1 MRNKGAILT
10 ILILLTLIVMYYL
23 SFSLKTFLVE
33 KDAKEFAVQLADKTL
48 GEVADQDLKE
58 SFVDSAKS
66 SYLDSISGEVIY
78 KLLGKHTYMDC
89 KESEINLGLDLKGG
103 MNVTLEIK
111 AEDIIKALAN
121 DKRNPKLIEALA
133 KTDEFQK
140 RGNEQFVDLFF
151 LAFESIAPGES
162 IAPLFI
168 TPQNK
173 EHITISSSNVDVKE
187 YLETEVQSAYDNA
200 FDILRKRIDHFGVV
214 QPNIQRDVAV
224 KGRFHI
230 ELPGIKDPERVR
242 SLLQGTAKLG
252 FYETYEFSEIIGSID
267 QAEKIIAKNLNLI
280 EETEDVSE
288 PVEDTTIIDNEEID
302 SLETENIIEEEVP
315 EFLDGEST
323 DPSFE
328 GLNEE
333 VDAEDTIE
341 DSQLAQQE
349 QFSKEHPLFTYLQP
363 YIDQEGRPAKG
374 PVIGTAHFKDT
385 ARINRYLNLPEVKS
399 VLPIDLQFAWTFKA
413 IQGADGESMEGF
425 YNLIALKET
434 RQGGPVLTG
443 DVVEKANKEFGNSG
457 SAAAEVSMLMNSEGA
472 KEWAKITENNVNR
485 SIAIVL
491 DGYVYSY
498 PNVSGKIPGGR
509 SSITGNFTPEEADDL
524 ANVLKSGKMPAPAR
538 IISEEIVGPTLGQ
551 KAINSGLGSFI
562 IAFIVVLLYMI
573 FYYNRAGWVADIA
586 LIANIFFIL
595 GSLAAFGAV
604 LTLPGIAGIVLT
616 IGMSVDA
623 NVLIYERIRE
633 ELAAGKG
640 LKLAVSDGYKNAY
653 SAILDANIT
662 TLLVA
667 IILFKFGVGPIQGFA
682 TTLIIGILSSLFS
695 AIFITRLIF
704 SGMMGKDKVVKFD
717 TKLTRNAFKNLS
729 IRFLEK
735 RKTAYIVSGTIIL
748 IALGSLAIRGLNPGI
763 DFTGGRTF
771 VVKFDQDVQP
781 QVIAAELESEFGE
794 RPMVK
799 SFGGSDQVKII
810 TKYKVDD
817 KSENVDAEVDSLL
830 YNGLKPQ
837 LAEETSFSD
846 FLKKNKQSSQKVG
859 PSIADDILRKSFIA
873 VGLALVLIFLY
884 ILVRFR
890 KWQYSLGAIVA
901 LLHDVLFILGL
912 FSLFYSIMPFSM
924 EIDQAF
930 IAAILTVV
938 GYSINDT
945 VVVFDR
951 IREFIHLHPKRK
963 TSRTINEALN
973 STISRTFSTSLSTF
987 FVLLAI
993 FIFGGEVI
1001 RGFVF
1006 ALMVG
1011 IIVGTYSSLFIATP
1025 IAYEMMKDK
1034 DKND

>member
-1 MRNKGAILT
+1 MRNKGAVISILV
-10 ILILLTLIVMYYL
+10 LLTLIVMYYL
-23 SFSLKTFLVE
+23 SFSLKTYMVE
-33 KDAKEFAVQLADKTL
+33 KDANEQAIALADKNL
-48 GEVADQDLKE
+48 GESADEDLRAN
-58 SFVDSAKS
+58 FVDSVESA
-66 SYLDSISGEVIY
+66 YLDSISGEVIY
-78 KLLGKHTYMDC
+78 NFLGKHTYLDC
-89 KESEINLGLDLKGG
+89 KASEINLGLDLKGG

-111 AEDIIKALAN
+111 AEDMVKALAN
-121 DKRNPKLIEALA
+121 DKRNPKLNEALTLA
-133 KTDEFQK
+133 KKNREK
-140 RGNEQFVDLFF
+140 GNENYVVLFVE
-151 LAFESIAPGES
+151 AYESIAPGES

-173 EHITISSSNVDVKE
+173 ERITITSTNEEVQK
-187 YLETEVQSAYDNA
+187 YLEEETQSAYDNA

-242 SLLQGTAKLG
+242 GLLQGTAKLG
-252 FYETYEFSEIIGSID
+252 FYETYEFAEIIGNLD
-267 QAEKIIAKNLNLI
+267 QAERIIAKSLAI
-280 EETEDVSE
+280 EEDVVEEENTEKVAEETVPELLAEDNIE
-288 PVEDTTIIDNEEID
+288 PGIEGG
-302 SLETENIIEEEVP
+302 LETEETTP
-315 EFLDGEST
+315 
-323 DPSFE
+323 
-328 GLNEE
+328 
-333 VDAEDTIE
+333 AETSEI
-341 DSQLAQQE
+341 AQQKQYE
-349 QFSKEHPLFTYLQP
+349 EEHPLFFKLQP
-363 YIDQEGRPAKG
+363 SINRETGQAAKG

-385 ARINRYLNLPEVKS
+385 ARINYYLNMDEVKS
-399 VLPIDLQFAWTFKA
+399 VLPIDLKFAWTFKP
-413 IQGADGESMEGF
+413 IQNAEGGLMEGY

-434 RQGGPVLTG
+434 RKGGPVLTG
-443 DVVEKANKEFGNSG
+443 DVVEKATRDFGNSG
-457 SAAAEVSMLMNSEGA
+457 SAAAEVTMLMNSEGA

-509 SSITGNFTPEEADDL
+509 SSITGNFTPEEAEDL

-551 KAINSGLGSFI
+551 KAIDSGLRSFI
-562 IAFIVVLLYMI
+562 IAFLVVLLYMI
-573 FYYNRAGWVADIA
+573 FYYNRAGWVADVA
-586 LIANIFFIL
+586 LIANIFFIF

-640 LKLAVSDGYKNAY
+640 LKLAIADGYKNAY

-704 SGMMGKDKVVKFD
+704 NGMMGKDKTFRFD
-717 TKLTRNAFKNLS
+717 TKITRNAFKNLK
-729 IRFLEK
+729 IKFLEK
-735 RKTAYIVSGTIIL
+735 RKVAYMISGTIIL
-748 IALGSLAIRGLNPGI
+748 ISLISLTVRGLNPGI
-763 DFTGGRTF
+763 DFTGGRTY
-771 VVKFDQDVQP
+771 VVKFEKDVEVQNVASDLED
-781 QVIAAELESEFGE
+781 VIGE

-810 TKYKVDD
+810 TKYKIDDDSERVD
-817 KSENVDAEVDSLL
+817 SEVDSLIYL
-830 YNGLKPQ
+830 GVKNNLPENASMEDFQ
-837 LAEETSFSD
+837 SD
-846 FLKKNKQSSQKVG
+846 FKQSSQKVG
-859 PSIADDILRKSFIA
+859 PSIADDILRKAFIA
-873 VGLALVLIFLY
+873 IGLSLLIIFLY
-884 ILVRFR
+884 ILIRFQ
-890 KWQYSLGAIVA
+890 KWQYSLGAIAA
-901 LLHDVLFILGL
+901 LAHDVLLILGL
-912 FSLFYSIMPFSM
+912 FSIFYSIMPFSM

-951 IREFIHLHPKRK
+951 IREFFKLHPKRNEDEN
-963 TSRTINEALN
+963 INSALN

-987 FVLLAI
+987 FVLLTI

-1001 RGFVF
+1001 RGFIF
-1006 ALMVG
+1006 ALLVG
-1011 IIVGTYSSLFIATP
+1011 IVVGTYSSLFIATP
-1025 IAYEMMKDK
+1025 IAYEMMNK
-1034 DKND
+1034 KNKRRNK

>member
-1 MRNKGAILT
+1 MRNKGAVIT
-10 ILILLTLIVMYYL
+10 ILVLLTLIVLYYL
-23 SFSLKTFLVE
+23 SFSLKTFQVE
-33 KDAKEFAVQLADKTL
+33 KSAKAHAI
-48 GEVADQDLKE
+48 EVADRNLGETADADRYE
-58 SFVDSAKS
+58 FYVDSVES

-78 KLLGKHTYMDC
+78 SFIGKHTYLDC
-89 KESEINLGLDLKGG
+89 KSSEMNLGLDLKGG

-111 AEDIIKALAN
+111 AEDMVKALAN
-121 DKRNPKLIEALA
+121 DKRNQKLLEALQIA
-133 KTDEFQK
+133 EENQTK
-140 RGNEQFVDLFF
+140 GNESFVVLFVE
-151 LAFESIAPGES
+151 AYESIAPGES

-173 EHITISSSNVDVKE
+173 EQITISSTNE
-187 YLETEVQSAYDNA
+187 EVQNYLMEETQAAYNNA

-230 ELPGIKDPERVR
+230 ELPGIEDPERVR
-242 SLLQGTAKLG
+242 DLLQGTAKLG
-252 FYETYEFSEIIGSID
+252 FYETYEFAEIFASL
-267 QAEKIIAKNLNLI
+267 QQVENIIAKRRLKEKTVTDETPESETKEAN
-280 EETEDVSE
+280 EETVEADTLPQTDDTPDFLENEEIE
-288 PVEDTTIIDNEEID
+288 PGVKTVEEEDTTET
-302 SLETENIIEEEVP
+302 SALE
-315 EFLDGEST
+315 
-323 DPSFE
+323 
-328 GLNEE
+328 
-333 VDAEDTIE
+333 
-341 DSQLAQQE
+341 QQKDY
-349 QFSKEHPLFTYLQP
+349 QKEHPLFAILQP
-363 YIDQEGRPAKG
+363 SINQEGQPAKG
-374 PVIGTAHFKDT
+374 PVVGTAHFKDT
-385 ARINRYLNLPEVKS
+385 ARINRYLNMKEAQS
-399 VLPIDLQFAWTFKA
+399 ILPINLKFAWTFKA
-413 IQGADGESMEGF
+413 IPNAEGGVMEGY

-434 RQGGPVLTG
+434 RKGGPALSG
-443 DVVEKANKEFGNSG
+443 DVVEKAAKEFSNSG
-457 SAAAEVSMLMNSEGA
+457 GAAAEVTMLMNSEGA

-538 IISEEIVGPTLGQ
+538 IISEEIIGPTLGQ
-551 KAINSGLGSFI
+551 KAIDSGLKSFI
-562 IAFIVVLLYMI
+562 IAFLVVLLYMI
-573 FYYNRAGWVADIA
+573 FYYNRAGLVADIA
-586 LIANIFFIL
+586 LIANIFFIF

-640 LKLAVSDGYKNAY
+640 LKLAISDGYKNAY

-682 TTLIIGILSSLFS
+682 TTLIIGILSSLFT

-704 SGMMGKDKVVKFD
+704 SAMMGKDKVVKFD
-717 TKLTRNAFKNLS
+717 TKLTRNAFKNVK
-729 IRFLEK
+729 IKFLAK
-735 RKTAYIVSGTIIL
+735 RKIAYLISGIIIV
-748 IALGSLAIRGLNPGI
+748 IALGSLVTRGLNPGI
-763 DFTGGRTF
+763 DFTGGRTY
-771 VVKFDQDVQP
+771 VVKFDQDVEVQK
-781 QVIAAELESEFGE
+781 VARGLESAFGE

-810 TKYKVDD
+810 TKYKIDD
-817 KSENVDAEVDSLL
+817 NSETIDNEVDSLI
-830 YNGLKPQ
+830 YVGLKTQ
-837 LAEETSFSD
+837 LGDDVTMDQFQKEY
-846 FLKKNKQSSQKVG
+846 KQSSQKVG
-859 PSIADDILRKSFIA
+859 PSIADDILRKSFFA
-873 VGLALVLIFLY
+873 VGLALVIIFLY
-884 ILVRFR
+884 ILIRFQ
-890 KWQYSLGAIVA
+890 KWQYSLGAIAA
-901 LLHDVLFILGL
+901 LVHDVLVVLGL
-912 FSLFYSIMPFSM
+912 FSIFYAIMPFSM

-951 IREFIHLHPKRK
+951 IREFFKIHPKRNEEVN
-963 TSRTINEALN
+963 INNALN

-987 FVLLAI
+987 FVLLTI

-1001 RGFVF
+1001 RGFIF

-1025 IAYEMMKDK
+1025 IAFEMMKK
-1034 DKND
+1034 KYMKK

>member
-1 MRNKGAILT
+1 MRNKGAVIT
-10 ILILLTLIVMYYL
+10 ILVLLTLIVLYYL
-23 SFSLKTFLVE
+23 SFSLKTFQVE
-33 KDAKEFAVQLADKTL
+33 KNAKDHAIELADRNL
-48 GEVADQDLKE
+48 GETADADKYE
-58 SFVDSAKS
+58 FYVDSVES

-78 KLLGKHTYMDC
+78 NFLGKHTYLDC
-89 KESEINLGLDLKGG
+89 KSSEINLGLDLKGG

-111 AEDIIKALAN
+111 AEDMVKALAN
-121 DKRNPKLIEALA
+121 DKRNPKLSEALKIA
-133 KTDEFQK
+133 EENQTKS
-140 RGNEQFVDLFF
+140 NESFVVLFVE
-151 LAFESIAPGES
+151 AFESIAPGES

-173 EHITISSSNVDVKE
+173 EKITITSPNEDVQK
-187 YLETEVQSAYDNA
+187 YLMEETQAAYNNA

-242 SLLQGTAKLG
+242 DLLQGTAKLG
-252 FYETYEFSEIIGSID
+252 FYETYEFNEIFGSLQ
-267 QAEKIIAKNLNLI
+267 QAENIIAKSILKD
-280 EETEDVSE
+280 ETSTDVASETETEDNSE
-288 PVEDTTIIDNEEID
+288 EVT
-302 SLETENIIEEEVP
+302 ETEETDTVAQTDDIPDILESEDVEPAVP
-315 EFLDGEST
+315 A
-323 DPSFE
+323 
-328 GLNEE
+328 
-333 VDAEDTIE
+333 VDEAEDTAE
-341 DSQLAQQE
+341 MSQLAQQK
-349 QFSKEHPLFTYLQP
+349 QYQKDHPLFAILQP
-363 YIDQEGRPAKG
+363 SINQEGQAAKG
-374 PVIGTAHFKDT
+374 PVVGTAHFKDT
-385 ARINRYLNLPEVKS
+385 ARINRYLNMKEVKS
-399 VLPIDLQFAWTFKA
+399 ILPIDLKFAWTFKA
-413 IQGADGESMEGF
+413 IPNADGGVMEGY

-434 RQGGPVLTG
+434 RKGGPALSG
-443 DVVEKANKEFGNSG
+443 DVVEKATKEFSNTGG
-457 SAAAEVSMLMNSEGA
+457 AAAEVSMLMNSEGA

-551 KAINSGLGSFI
+551 KAIDSGLKSFI
-562 IAFIVVLLYMI
+562 IAFLVVLLYMI
-573 FYYNRAGWVADIA
+573 FYYNRAGWVADVA
-586 LIANIFFIL
+586 LIANIFFIF

-640 LKLAVSDGYKNAY
+640 LKLAVADGYKNAY

-662 TLLVA
+662 TLLIA
-667 IILFKFGVGPIQGFA
+667 IILLRFGVGPIQGFA

-704 SGMMGKDKVVKFD
+704 SGMMGKDKFVKFD
-717 TKLTRNAFKNLS
+717 TKLTRNAFKGLK
-729 IRFLEK
+729 IKFLAK
-735 RKTAYIVSGTIIL
+735 RKIAYIVSGIMIV
-748 IALGSLAIRGLNPGI
+748 IALGSLVTRGLNPGI
-763 DFTGGRTF
+763 DFTGGRTY
-771 VVKFDQDVQP
+771 VVKFDQDVDVQD
-781 QVIAAELESEFGE
+781 VASNLEVAFGE

-810 TKYKVDD
+810 TKYKIDDNSEAVD
-817 KSENVDAEVDSLL
+817 NEVDSLI
-830 YNGLKPQ
+830 YAGVKPH
-837 LAEETSFSD
+837 LSD
-846 FLKKNKQSSQKVG
+846 EVNMDQFQKEYKQSSQKVG
-859 PSIADDILRKSFIA
+859 PSIADDILRKSFFA
-873 VGLALVLIFLY
+873 VGLALIIIFLY
-884 ILVRFR
+884 ILIRFQ
-890 KWQYSLGAIVA
+890 KWQYSLGAIAA
-901 LLHDVLFILGL
+901 LVHDVLFVLGL
-912 FSLFYSIMPFSM
+912 FSLFYTIMPFSM

-951 IREFIHLHPKRK
+951 IREFFKIHPKRDEK
-963 TSRTINEALN
+963 VNINNALN

-987 FVLLAI
+987 FVLLTI

-1001 RGFVF
+1001 RGFIF

-1011 IIVGTYSSLFIATP
+1011 IVVGTYSSLFIATP
-1025 IAYEMMKDK
+1025 VAIEMMKK
-1034 DKND
+1034 KNRKK

>member
-1 MRNKGAILT
+1 MRNKGAVIT
-10 ILILLTLIVMYYL
+10 ILVLLTLIVLYYL
-23 SFSLKTFLVE
+23 SFSLKTFQVE
-33 KDAKEFAVQLADKTL
+33 KNAKAQAVELADRNL
-48 GEVADQDLKE
+48 GEAADADKYE
-58 SFVDSAKS
+58 FYVDSVES

-78 KLLGKHTYMDC
+78 NFLGKHTYLDC
-89 KESEINLGLDLKGG
+89 KASEINLGLDLKGG

-111 AEDIIKALAN
+111 AEDMVKALAN
-121 DKRNPKLIEALA
+121 DKRNPKLIEALQIA
-133 KTDEFQK
+133 EENQTKGSES
-140 RGNEQFVDLFF
+140 FVVLFVE
-151 LAFESIAPGES
+151 AYESIAPGES

-173 EHITISSSNVDVKE
+173 EKITISSPNEDVQQ
-187 YLETEVQSAYDNA
+187 YLMEETQAAYNNA

-242 SLLQGTAKLG
+242 DLLQGTAKLG
-252 FYETYEFSEIIGSID
+252 FYETYEFAEIIASLQ
-267 QAEKIIAKNLNLI
+267 QAENTIAKSI
-280 EETEDVSE
+280 MKDETTVDDTPETETEETTQE
-288 PVEDTTIIDNEEID
+288 VEQTEEADSITQTDEVPDFLENEEIEPGVKTVEED
-302 SLETENIIEEEVP
+302 VVDTTET
-315 EFLDGEST
+315 
-323 DPSFE
+323 
-328 GLNEE
+328 
-333 VDAEDTIE
+333 
-341 DSQLAQQE
+341 SQLAQQK
-349 QFSKEHPLFTYLQP
+349 QYKKDHPLFALLQP
-363 YIDQEGRPAKG
+363 SINQEGQAAKG
-374 PVIGTAHFKDT
+374 PVVGTAHFKDT
-385 ARINRYLNLPEVKS
+385 ARINRYLNMKEVRS
-399 VLPIDLQFAWTFKA
+399 ILPIDLKFAWTFKA
-413 IQGADGESMEGF
+413 IPNAEGGVMEGYF
-425 YNLIALKET
+425 NLIALKET
-434 RQGGPVLTG
+434 RKGGPVLSG
-443 DVVEKANKEFGNSG
+443 DVVEKATKEFSNSG
-457 SAAAEVSMLMNSEGA
+457 GAAAEVTMLMNSEGA
-472 KEWAKITENNVNR
+472 KEWAKITENNINR

-509 SSITGNFTPEEADDL
+509 SSITGNFTPEEAEDL

-551 KAINSGLGSFI
+551 KAIDSGLKSFI
-562 IAFIVVLLYMI
+562 IAFLVVLLYMI
-573 FYYNRAGWVADIA
+573 FYYNRAGLVADIA
-586 LIANIFFIL
+586 LIANIFFIF

-640 LKLAVSDGYKNAY
+640 LKLAISDGYKNAY

-682 TTLIIGILSSLFS
+682 TTLIIGILSSLFT

-704 SGMMGKDKVVKFD
+704 SAMMGKDKVVKFD
-717 TKLTRNAFKNLS
+717 TKLTRNAFKNLE
-729 IRFLEK
+729 IKFLAK
-735 RKTAYIVSGTIIL
+735 RKIAYIVSGIFIV
-748 IALGSLAIRGLNPGI
+748 IALGSLVTRGLNPGI

-771 VVKFDQDVQP
+771 VVKFDQDIEVQN
-781 QVIAAELESEFGE
+781 VASTLEMSFGE

-799 SFGGSDQVKII
+799 SFGGSDQVKIV
-810 TKYKVDD
+810 TKYKIDDNSKSVD
-817 KSENVDAEVDSLL
+817 NEVDSLV
-830 YNGLKPQ
+830 YAGLKTQ
-837 LAEETSFSD
+837 LGDDVTMDQFQKEY
-846 FLKKNKQSSQKVG
+846 KQSSQKVG
-859 PSIADDILRKSFIA
+859 PSIADDILRKSFFA
-873 VGLALVLIFLY
+873 VGLALIIIFLY
-884 ILVRFR
+884 ILIRFQ
-890 KWQYSLGAIVA
+890 KWQYSLGAIAA
-901 LLHDVLFILGL
+901 LVHDVLFVLGL
-912 FSLFYSIMPFSM
+912 FSLFYAIMPFSM

-951 IREFIHLHPKRK
+951 IREFFKIHPKR
-963 TSRTINEALN
+963 SEEVNINNALN

-987 FVLLAI
+987 FVLLTI

-1001 RGFVF
+1001 RGFIF

-1011 IIVGTYSSLFIATP
+1011 IVVGTYSSLFVATP
-1025 IAYEMMKDK
+1025 VAFEMMKK
-1034 DKND
+1034 KYMKK